1 MIKYR
6 KLSTLFPIH
15 VTTLP
20 KCKPMI
26 KDPGLFPKTWART
39 SKKLRTSR
47 ILMVTRSSA
56 STMIIPWSLRTKWL
70 RSVRPAQWEPLQ
82 KLHRIKSQ
90 RRIWSHPL
98 TNKKK
103 PWSTRTKSQKRKN
116 TPNRRP
122 NLVIKRILPAKLITC
137 GTVSDHPPLK
147 ETCQLRSNAKNI
159 SEPLPRSSRMQNR
172 MRNVSLEKSQS
183 GPAPTRWCTSTNS
196 NEFTSSTMPE
206 SWQRHRPSKQINS
219 TKSAAQPWVKK
230 RRQWLAFSK
239 QSAPM
244 MTWHPTKNDQS
255 HTTSL

>member
-6 KLSTLFPIH
+6 KRLTFFPSH
-15 VTTLP
+15 VTTQL
-20 KCKPMI
+20 KCKSTI
-26 KDPGLFPKTWART
+26 KNPWLFPKTRART
-39 SKKLRTSR
+39 SKKPNTRR

-103 PWSTRTKSQKRKN
+103 PWSTLTKNQKRRSK
-116 TPNRRP
+116 PNRRP

-147 ETCQLRSNAKNI
+147 ETFQLRSNAKNI
-159 SEPLPRSSRMQNR
+159 SEPLTRISRMQNR

-196 NEFTSSTMPE
+196 NEFTFSTMPE